1 MVKVSVITVAFQS
14 ERVIE
19 RTIESILAQD
29 YTAIEYWIIEGAGTD
44 RTIEI
49 ANQYA
54 ECFREKGISYHV
66 VSEPDRG
73 IYDAMNKGI
82 QLATGDIIG
91 ILNSGDMYET
101 DAVSSAV
108 EAFEENGCDLMFG
121 NITIHKA
128 NGKSFQK
135 KARQRKFYQT
145 SRDWNHPTMFVK
157 SELYKQYP
165 FPNKGVHD
173 DYAFYLRMRK
183 ENRKVVVA
191 DKVMAGFYMGGVSN
205 HKEFKAA
212 WRRIQDRYQY
222 CYRANGYSRW
232 YILECIFMETVKW
245 ILG

>member
-14 ERVIE
+14 EGVIG

-29 YTAIEYWIIEGAGTD
+29 YPAMEYWIIEGAGTD
-44 RTIEI
+44 RTMEI

-54 ECFREKGISYHV
+54 ERFREKGISYHV

-82 QLATGDIIG
+82 KLATGEIIG
-91 ILNSGDMYET
+91 ILNSGDTYEP
-101 DAVSSAV
+101 DAVKRAV
-108 EAFEENGCDLMFG
+108 KAFEETGCELVFG

-128 NGKSFQK
+128 NGKSFRK

-165 FPNKGVHD
+165 FPNKGIHD

-183 ENRKVVVA
+183 ENHKIVVI
-191 DKVMAGFYMGGVSN
+191 DKVMATFHMGGASN
-205 HKEFKAA
+205 RKELSAA
-212 WRRIQDRYQY
+212 QKRIWDRYRY

-232 YILECIFMETVKW
+232 YILECVFMETVKW